1 MIGRNR
7 KREAVSERTCVQII
21 INQPQSDFDK
31 PLLYGHTNKCR
42 QTNRFACMCT
52 PTLTPTQ
59 MSRCDLVCSAAVS
72 SLQSVG
78 LIASSSPTELGSAP
92 TQSVTQH
99 RHGRH
104 DTTSVT
110 LAFAFG
116 RWRSSGGKSKS
127 VDICD
132 RSQADSFSDSH
143 FAYPTVFLFFP
154 PPPLFAIPHS
164 FFLFL
169 FSHNLSASLIVKQPV
184 CSCALLC
191 SSTTIFVGFLVSNS
205 AS

>member
-1 MIGRNR
+1 M
-7 KREAVSERTCVQII
+7 QII

-59 MSRCDLVCSAAVS
+59 MSRCDLVCSAAIS

-78 LIASSSPTELGSAP
+78 LIASSSPTELGCAP

-116 RWRSSGGKSKS
+116 RWHSSGGKSKS

-143 FAYPTVFLFFP
+143 FAYPTVFLFSP
-154 PPPLFAIPHS
+154 LPLFAIPHS

-169 FSHNLSASLIVKQPV
+169 FSYSLSASLIVKQPV

-191 SSTTIFVGFLVSNS
+191 SSITIFVGFLVSNS